1 MGGRSVHRPL
11 HPGGYK
17 YLTEDG
23 SLLNVDGLDY
33 ISFRGWANPTVG
45 GIEIDRF
52 GYQIGTNEPVFSAD
66 FRKDESELNA
76 ALNSPA
82 AKRCENIKIPVA
94 DLANGTYDVYLL
106 VKDTAGVIYCMN
118 GSWASSLMLMKTD
131 AVEPEP
137 EAPAVET
144 YNVPMDTRTVSGHAA
159 GITNKDKPNHGGMV
173 AAGGLENGAL
183 LHQGAVGV
191 GEVDLSKYSKVVIK
205 FGIDNS
211 QTTIDRHAANAKN
224 RIMLSKADNNMT
236 MAPADA
242 DVIAF
247 ADYTPPVWVLVE
259 IEIDLTSVD
268 YNGPVFV
275 SYDTLEGTFMLI
287 GSIEFVA

>member
-23 SLLNVDGLDY
+23 SLLNVDGPDY

-52 GYQIGTNEPVFSAD
+52 GYKIGTNEPVFSAD
-66 FRKDESELNA
+66 FRKDEPELNA

-118 GSWASSLMLMKTD
+118 GSWASSLMLVKTD

-183 LHQGAVGV
+183 LHQA
-191 GEVDLSKYSKVVIK
+191 LSVSVRLICP
-205 FGIDNS
+205 S
-211 QTTIDRHAANAKN
+211 TPRSSSSSALTTPRPP
-224 RIMLSKADNNMT
+224 ST
-236 MAPADA
+236 
-242 DVIAF
+242 V
-247 ADYTPPVWVLVE
+247 TP
-259 IEIDLTSVD
+259 LTPRTASCC
-268 YNGPVFV
+268 PRL
-275 SYDTLEGTFMLI
+275 TTT
-287 GSIEFVA
+287 